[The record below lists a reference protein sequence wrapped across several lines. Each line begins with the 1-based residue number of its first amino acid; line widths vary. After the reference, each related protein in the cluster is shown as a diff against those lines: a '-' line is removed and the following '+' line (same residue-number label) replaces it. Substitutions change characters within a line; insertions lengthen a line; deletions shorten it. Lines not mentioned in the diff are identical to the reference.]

1 MALSPFDR
9 SLLQRC
15 LSHADGAW
23 EDFVNRFLGLVLHVI
38 VHTAQARSIRLTTQD
53 TEDLAAEVFLAIVED
68 DYRLL
73 RRFRGASSLATYLT
87 VVARRLVVRD
97 LLKRKAPARLS
108 ESVEAAEAMD
118 RDGRPEE
125 RIANRDEVEQ
135 LLSGL
140 HGTEADVVR
149 LFYLEGKTY
158 QEISSQVGMP
168 ENSVGP
174 TLSRA
179 RAKMSRSADTTQ
191 I

>member
-1 MALSPFDR
+1 VALSPFDR